1 MWMKKRLS
9 LALACALALSCLWVS
24 AGAAEVVT
32 PEPEL
37 VVARAT
43 GRFSQD
49 IPANTIVQTS
59 VKLPLERGET
69 VTIRAVYS
77 PEYADVDFGLVDP
90 DGLFHYINVTD
101 GSVDTS
107 IEVDQRGTY
116 TFAICNNSSFS
127 ISVSGYINY

>member
-1 MWMKKRLS
+1 MWMRKQLS

-24 AGAAEVVT
+24 AGAAEVSA

-77 PEYADVDFGLVDP
+77 PEDADVDFGLVDS
-90 DGLFHYINVTD
+90 DGLFHYVNVTD

-127 ISVSGYINY
+127 LSVSGYINY

>member
-1 MWMKKRLS
+1 MWMRKQLS

-77 PEYADVDFGLVDP
+77 PEYADVDFGLVDS

>member
-1 MWMKKRLS
+1 MWMRKQLS

-24 AGAAEVVT
+24 AGAAVVT

-43 GRFSQD
+43 GRFSDD

-77 PEYADVDFGLVDP
+77 PEYADVDFGLVDS

-116 TFAICNNSSFS
+116 TFAIRNNSSFS

>member
-1 MWMKKRLS
+1 MWMRKQLS

-24 AGAAEVVT
+24 AGAAEVSA

-77 PEYADVDFGLVDP
+77 PESADVDFGLVDP

>member
-9 LALACALALSCLWVS
+9 LALACALALSCLCMS

-69 VTIRAVYS
+69 VTIKASYS
-77 PEYADVDFGLVDP
+77 PFSADVDFGLIGP
-90 DGLFHYINVTD
+90 DGLFHYVNVTD

-116 TFAICNNSSFS
+116 AFAICNNSSFS

>member
-1 MWMKKRLS
+1 MWMRKQLS

-24 AGAAEVVT
+24 AGAAVVT

-43 GRFSQD
+43 GRFSDD

-59 VKLPLERGET
+59 VKLPLEYGEV
-69 VTIRAVYS
+69 VTIKASYS
-77 PEYADVDFGLVDP
+77 PFSADVDFGLIAP
-90 DGLFHYINVTD
+90 DGLFYSVNVTD
-101 GSVDTS
+101 GSVDQS
-107 IEVDQRGTY
+107 FQVDKRGNY
-116 TFAICNNSSFS
+116 AFAIRNNSSFS

>member
-1 MWMKKRLS
+1 MWMRKQLS

-24 AGAAEVVT
+24 AGAAVVT

-77 PEYADVDFGLVDP
+77 PESADVDFGLVDP

>member
-1 MWMKKRLS
+1 MWMRKQLS

>member
-1 MWMKKRLS
+1 MWMRKQLS

-37 VVARAT
+37 VVTRAT
-43 GRFSQD
+43 GRFSDD
-49 IPANTIVQTS
+49 IPANTAIQTS
-59 VKLPLERGET
+59 TKLPLERGEV

-77 PEYADVDFGLVDP
+77 PEYADVDFGLVDS
-90 DGLFHYINVTD
+90 DGLFHYVNVTD

-116 TFAICNNSSFS
+116 TFAIRNNSSFS

>member
-1 MWMKKRLS
+1 MWMRKRLS

-37 VVARAT
+37 AVARAT
-43 GRFSQD
+43 GRFSDD
-49 IPANTIVQTS
+49 IPANTAIQTS
-59 VKLPLERGET
+59 TKLPLERGEV
-69 VTIRAVYS
+69 VTIKASYS
-77 PEYADVDFGLVDP
+77 PFSADVDFGLIGP
-90 DGLFHYINVTD
+90 DGLFHYVNVTD

>member
-1 MWMKKRLS
+1 MWMRKRLS

-77 PEYADVDFGLVDP
+77 PESADVDFGLVDP

>member
-1 MWMKKRLS
+1 MWMRKQLS

-24 AGAAEVVT
+24 AGAAEVSA

-77 PEYADVDFGLVDP
+77 PEYADVDFGLVDS

-116 TFAICNNSSFS
+116 AFAICNNSSFS

>member
-1 MWMKKRLS
+1 MWMRKQLS

-24 AGAAEVVT
+24 AGAAVVT

-49 IPANTIVQTS
+49 IPANTILQTS

-77 PEYADVDFGLVDP
+77 PESADVDFGLVDP

>member
-1 MWMKKRLS
+1 MWMKKQLS

-43 GRFSQD
+43 GRFSDD
-49 IPANTIVQTS
+49 IPANTAIQTS
-59 VKLPLERGET
+59 TKLPLERGEV

-77 PEYADVDFGLVDP
+77 PEYADVDFGLVDS
-90 DGLFHYINVTD
+90 DGLFHYVNVTD

-116 TFAICNNSSFS
+116 TFAIRNNSSFS

>member
-43 GRFSQD
+43 GRFSVEV
-49 IPANTIVQTS
+49 PADTIVRAGS
-59 VKLPLERGET
+59 DLPLEYGEV

-77 PEYADVDFGLVDP
+77 PESADVDFGLVDS
-90 DGLFHYINVTD
+90 DGLFHYVNITD

>member
-1 MWMKKRLS
+1 MWMRKQLS

-24 AGAAEVVT
+24 AGAAVVT

-43 GRFSQD
+43 GRFSVEV
-49 IPANTIVQTS
+49 PADTIVRAGS
-59 VKLPLERGET
+59 DLPLEHGEV

-77 PEYADVDFGLVDP
+77 PESADVDFGLVDP

>member
-9 LALACALALSCLWVS
+9 LALACALALSCLCMS

-37 VVARAT
+37 AVARAT
-43 GRFSQD
+43 GRFSVE
-49 IPANTIVQTS
+49 IPADTIVRAGS
-59 VKLPLERGET
+59 DLPLERGET

-77 PEYADVDFGLVDP
+77 PESADVDFGLIDP
-90 DGLFHYINVTD
+90 DGLFYSVNVTD

-107 IEVDQRGTY
+107 IAVNQRGTY
-116 TFAICNNSSFS
+116 TFAIRNNSSFS

>member
-1 MWMKKRLS
+1 MWIKKQLS
-9 LALACALALSCLWVS
+9 LALACTLALSCLCMS
-24 AGAAEVVT
+24 AGAAEVSA

-37 VVARAT
+37 AVARAT

-90 DGLFHYINVTD
+90 DGLFLYINVTD

-116 TFAICNNSSFS
+116 NFAICNNSSFP

>member
-9 LALACALALSCLWVS
+9 LALACALALSCLCMS

-37 VVARAT
+37 AVARAT
-43 GRFSQD
+43 GRFSDD
-49 IPANTIVQTS
+49 IPANTAIQTS
-59 VKLPLERGET
+59 TKLPLERGEV

-77 PEYADVDFGLVDP
+77 PEYADVDFGLVDS
-90 DGLFHYINVTD
+90 DGLFHYVNVTD

-116 TFAICNNSSFS
+116 TFAIRNNSSFS

>member
-43 GRFSQD
+43 GRFSVEV
-49 IPANTIVQTS
+49 PADTIVRAGS
-59 VKLPLERGET
+59 NLPLERGET

-77 PEYADVDFGLVDP
+77 PEYADVDFGLVDS
-90 DGLFHYINVTD
+90 DGLFHYVNVTD

>member
-1 MWMKKRLS
+1 MWIKKQLS

-24 AGAAEVVT
+24 AGAAEVSA

-37 VVARAT
+37 AVARAT

-116 TFAICNNSSFS
+116 TFAICNNSSFP

>member
-1 MWMKKRLS
+1 MWMRKQLS

-24 AGAAEVVT
+24 AGAAEVSA

-107 IEVDQRGTY
+107 IAVNQRGTY
-116 TFAICNNSSFS
+116 TFAIRNNSSFS

>member
-1 MWMKKRLS
+1 MWIKKQLS
-9 LALACALALSCLWVS
+9 LALACTLALSCLCMS
-24 AGAAEVVT
+24 AGAAEVSA

-37 VVARAT
+37 AVARAT

-116 TFAICNNSSFS
+116 TFAICNNSSFP

>member
-1 MWMKKRLS
+1 MWMRKRLS

-24 AGAAEVVT
+24 AGAAEVSA

-37 VVARAT
+37 AVARAT
-43 GRFSQD
+43 GRFSED
-49 IPANTIVQTS
+49 IPANTAIQTS
-59 VKLPLERGET
+59 VKLPLEYGEV
-69 VTIRAVYS
+69 VTIKASYS
-77 PEYADVDFGLVDP
+77 PFSADVDFGLIGP
-90 DGLFHYINVTD
+90 DGLFHYVNVTD

>member
-1 MWMKKRLS
+1 MWMRKQLS

-24 AGAAEVVT
+24 AGAAEVSA

-77 PEYADVDFGLVDP
+77 PEYADVDFGLVDS

-116 TFAICNNSSFS
+116 AFAICNNSYFS

>member
-1 MWMKKRLS
+1 MWMRKQLS

-37 VVARAT
+37 AVARAT
-43 GRFSQD
+43 GRFSED
-49 IPANTIVQTS
+49 IPANTIVQTGA
-59 VKLPLERGET
+59 KLPLEHGEV

-77 PEYADVDFGLVDP
+77 PEYADVDFGLVDS
-90 DGLFHYINVTD
+90 DGLFHYVNVTD

-116 TFAICNNSSFS
+116 TFAIRNNSSFS

>member
-1 MWMKKRLS
+1 MWMRKQLS

-116 TFAICNNSSFS
+116 TFAIRNNSSFS

>member
-1 MWMKKRLS
+1 MWMRKQLS

-49 IPANTIVQTS
+49 IPANTAIQTS
-59 VKLPLERGET
+59 TKLPLEHGEV

>member
-1 MWMKKRLS
+1 METVAW
-9 LALACALALSCLWVS
+9 AVGWVS

-77 PEYADVDFGLVDP
+77 PESADVDFGLIDP
-90 DGLFHYINVTD
+90 DGLFYSVNVTD

-107 IEVDQRGTY
+107 IEVNQRGTY
-116 TFAICNNSSFS
+116 TFAIRNNSSFS

>member
-1 MWMKKRLS
+1 MWMKKQLS

-24 AGAAEVVT
+24 AGAAEVSA

-43 GRFSQD
+43 GRFSED
-49 IPANTIVQTS
+49 IPANTAIQTS
-59 VKLPLERGET
+59 VKLPLEYGEV
-69 VTIRAVYS
+69 VTIKASYS
-77 PEYADVDFGLVDP
+77 PFSADVDFGLVDS
-90 DGLFHYINVTD
+90 DGLFHYVNVTD
-101 GSVDTS
+101 GSVDIS

-116 TFAICNNSSFS
+116 TFAIRNNSSFS